1 MEVVINGNVLSL
13 QGDASEEHMLKVA
26 KIINE
31 KLSEIHKAYDK
42 SHLPASKLSQ
52 LLTLNLADEYVNK
65 QELLEEYLLQL
76 NALKNENEK
85 LAETVGRLAAELA
98 KTKEAL
104 SAEIEQKKHT
114 THTNRGR

>member
-13 QGDASEEHMLKVA
+13 QGDVSEEHMLKVA

-65 QELLEEYLLQL
+65 QELLEDYLLQL